1 MKRNLS
7 RLFPKDTRIRDMQEK
22 RAKIKELE
30 SKRDQL
36 VDHGFTNMAK
46 SIENQIRNLKREVDK
61 LERV

>member
-7 RLFPKDTRIRDMQEK
+7 RLFPKDTRIRDMHEK

-30 SKRDQL
+30 TKRDQL
-36 VDHGFTNMAK
+36 VDHGFTSMAR
-46 SIENQIRNLKREVDK
+46 SVENQIHNLKREVDK